1 MRSTSYKTGERSIK
15 VPEVSII
22 SHDVIMIVV
31 IIVVTDTTS
40 YLVKKSDII
49 E

>member
-1 MRSTSYKTGERSIK
+1 MYSQNPDNVAVNS
-15 VPEVSII
+15 VHEVSII

-31 IIVVTDTTS
+31 IILVTYIAS